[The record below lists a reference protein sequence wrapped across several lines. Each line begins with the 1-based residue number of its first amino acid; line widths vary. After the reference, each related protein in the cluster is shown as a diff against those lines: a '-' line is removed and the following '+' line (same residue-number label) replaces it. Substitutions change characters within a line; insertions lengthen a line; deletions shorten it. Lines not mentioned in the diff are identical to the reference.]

1 MYVCVR
7 YGAPKKWST
16 IFHFGYPCLCFVGK
30 VKGLHRTCAQAMYTR
45 KVKKLFR
52 AMDAGAQYQS
62 SGKDFAINHNVK
74 NAKALV
80 RHL

>member
-1 MYVCVR
+1 
-7 YGAPKKWST
+7 
-16 IFHFGYPCLCFVGK
+16 LCFK
-30 VKGLHRTCAQAMYTR
+30 PRRAAQAMYTR

-62 SGKDFAINHNVK
+62 SGKDFAINHDVK